1 MSIAISDL
9 KLPVDKI
16 VQIENSLG
24 GNVTIA
30 GYNSNPPVP
39 NPPAPNLQAL
49 CDEAFADVNRLTTGY
64 VIDATSIT
72 NFTRACALYRAYGY
86 IGPVPKDVQ
95 KNYDDAYKE
104 LTEISQGKRPNL
116 PKVETASQSP
126 MSGNYGFNDPTN
138 PVPGS
143 GILPGRMGTP

>member
-24 GNVTIA
+24 GNVTVA

-39 NPPAPNLQAL
+39 NPPAPNLQQL

-64 VIDATSIT
+64 VIDAVSIT

-86 IGPVPKDVQ
+86 IGNIPKDVE
-95 KNYDDAYKE
+95 KNYTQAYDE
-104 LTEISQGKRPNL
+104 LEAIAQGKRPNL
-116 PKVETASQSP
+116 AKVETQSQTK
-126 MSGNYGFNDPTN
+126 MSGGWGFNDPSN
-138 PVPGS
+138 PQAGS
-143 GILPGRMGTP
+143 GLLPGRMS